1 MIFEGERIRELVAAA
16 KREVILCAP
25 FVKAKVLGIIIEAV
39 PQAVPVR
46 IVTRWRP
53 AEVASGLSD
62 LEVYDIAKERLH
74 TELSLLDSLHAKLY
88 LSDDDCLVGSAN
100 LTAAALGWRPDS
112 NVEILLRASRS
123 DTDVLHLLERLSY
136 ASPATFQ
143 IRSEV
148 EEQAAAL
155 SAELLDDGLEVSVDA
170 VERLGAPWL
179 PRCAAPDKLFTVYEN
194 PQTTAVVEGTRSDAL
209 ADLSDLE
216 PPIGMDHDAFTSYIN
231 AALFRLPSFRWI
243 LDSVAARLTDVQGSR
258 LIAELKPDL
267 SQSDLQRQW
276 YIVREWI
283 GVFCQDRFE
292 VAPDS
297 YVVRLKPH

>member
-25 FVKAKVLGIIIEAV
+25 FVKAKVLEIILGAV
-39 PQAVPVR
+39 PQTVPVR

-74 TELSLLDSLHAKLY
+74 TELGLLDSLHAKLY
-88 LSDDDCLVGSAN
+88 VADDDCLVGSAN

-112 NVEILLRASRS
+112 NLEILLRVSRS
-123 DTDVLHLLERLSY
+123 DADVVHLLERLSS
-136 ASPATFQ
+136 ASPATYK
-143 IRSEV
+143 IRSEI
-148 EEQAAAL
+148 EQQAATLGA
-155 SAELLDDGLEVSVDA
+155 APLDDGREISVDA
-170 VERLGAPWL
+170 VERLGTPWL
-179 PRCAAPDKLFTVYEN
+179 PRCAAPDKLFTVYED

-209 ADLSDLE
+209 ADLNDLV
-216 PPIGMDHDAFTSYIN
+216 PPTGMDHDTFSGYIN
-231 AALFRLPSFRWI
+231 AALFRLPSFRWV
-243 LDSVAARLTDVQGSR
+243 LDSVAARLTDVQGAA
-258 LIAELKPDL
+258 LIADLKPDL
-267 SQSDLQRQW
+267 SQSDLERQW

-283 GVFCQDRFE
+283 RVFCHNRFE
-292 VAPDS
+292 VAPAS